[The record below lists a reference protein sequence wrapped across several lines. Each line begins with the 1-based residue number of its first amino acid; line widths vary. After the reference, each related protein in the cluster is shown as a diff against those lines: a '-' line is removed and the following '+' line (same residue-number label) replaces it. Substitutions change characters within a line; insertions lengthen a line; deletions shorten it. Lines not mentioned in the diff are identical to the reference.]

1 MKKIT
6 GPKAFIVTA
15 AITFSMFAVSGCD
28 SPQTPAAPTVAIT
41 PPATATNTTRPAN
54 DTVAPVDQS
63 TPTPTPTIRP

>member
-41 PPATATNTTRPAN
+41 PPATATNMTRAN
-54 DTVAPVDQS
+54 TPVVQS
-63 TPTPTPTIRP
+63 TPTPTPTTRP